1 MLLLCLLDVIKLVW
15 PQNGGQHFFLQ
26 FFVEIA
32 YLFYSFKKM
41 IHTLFILLRLDT
53 TLNFHNAFTGMR
65 AKLVRKKY
73 SLLSGGTHI
82 SPAIK
87 KPRFWDVTHA
97 SSDLFFLCFSTEL
110 TAKYLILKRNILQT
124 PVMHFIIMKMH
135 VFTITCFSYGCLF
148 TDQTANSPNCNVRK
162 MPC

>member
-15 PQNGGQHFFLQ
+15 PQNGGQHFFFH

-41 IHTLFILLRLDT
+41 IHALFILLRLDT
-53 TLNFHNAFTGMR
+53 TLNFHNVFTGMR
-65 AKLVRKKY
+65 AKLEEKIFADQWGHPY
-73 SLLSGGTHI
+73 FASH
-82 SPAIK
+82 K

-110 TAKYLILKRNILQT
+110 TAKYLILKGKILQT
-124 PVMHFIIMKMH
+124 PVMHFIIVKMH
-135 VFTITCFSYGCLF
+135 VFTITCFSYGGLF
-148 TDQTANSPNCNVRK
+148 TDQTANSSNCNVRK